1 MVMLPFA
8 YVMTQSLSE
17 ISFAKQ
23 RQTADGLLDQTMEQV
38 RALRYSAIQAGLD
51 TTDLTNN
58 PDSNISASGGVYTF
72 VPNGETIVTA
82 AHSGAVPAPLNPHR
96 STISINSTSYTIST
110 YPTYFQGGTTTYR
123 VTVIVSW
130 SPSQIH
136 GVSNQVSSQTIVSS
150 PSSGCLSDQT
160 HPFAAP
166 CQPFLY
172 AQATSGNGFIQI
184 TPQAGTVGD
193 AISGPNGNGSV
204 PLSDANLFLVRDS
217 STMQIEQISKVQ
229 GAGQTSSAELNL
241 DTSGTSSGGAI
252 ANAQADNDPATVS
265 NQYSSVQPFQSATP
279 L

>member
-1 MVMLPFA
+1 MLRRLLRNRIGAGAIRFCR
-8 YVMTQSLSE
+8 
-17 ISFAKQ
+17 ISSRAPY
-23 RQTADGLLDQTMEQV
+23 GL
-38 RALRYSAIQAGLD
+38 
-51 TTDLTNN
+51 
-58 PDSNISASGGVYTF
+58 
-72 VPNGETIVTA
+72 
-82 AHSGAVPAPLNPHR
+82 AVA
-96 STISINSTSYTIST
+96 
-110 YPTYFQGGTTTYR
+110 
-123 VTVIVSW
+123 
-130 SPSQIH
+130 
-136 GVSNQVSSQTIVSS
+136 
-150 PSSGCLSDQT
+150 T

-229 GAGQTSSAELNL
+229 GAAQTSSAELNL

-279 L
+279 VLSEFGNGNNGNGNGNGGGNGSNGGGNGNGNNGNGNGNGGGNGSNGKGNGKGNS